1 MVSHYPAKFGD
12 HGHRG
17 GGDIRHRLLVFE
29 ICFSLSRDL
38 SRPRYQRVMRIY
50 GWEPLMLSHYTAKF
64 GGYS

>member
-29 ICFSLSRDL
+29 MF
-38 SRPRYQRVMRIY
+38 YFV
-50 GWEPLMLSHYTAKF
+50 T
-64 GGYS
+64 